1 MCEFSNLFTYELNDG
16 LLRTQERE
24 LSCLV
29 QIKSGNLSTVREC
42 PFISMVNWH
51 IIIEVLKQSLP
62 SNVFLHF
69 NYTKDS
75 CSKPT
80 NLSEWEF
87 HSAFKVS

>member
-62 SNVFLHF
+62 SNVFFAL
-69 NYTKDS
+69 
-75 CSKPT
+75 
-80 NLSEWEF
+80 
-87 HSAFKVS
+87 